1 MLQLSLKLAVA
12 QFLVA
17 QEALCIL
24 ECGVTPETLTYLQS
38 GVQARF
44 VITFKP
50 LTRLVFQRDKKK
62 HPGNHH

>member
-24 ECGVTPETLTYLQS
+24 ECGVTPETLAYLQS

-44 VITFKP
+44 VIIALKP
-50 LTRLVFQRDKKK
+50 LAGLVFQRKEA
-62 HPGNHH
+62 PR